1 MMAVPRRSRRA
12 ADGEVE
18 TPVNGTLPLPM
29 TASEA
34 AENGALAHPPE
45 SPPSDVT
52 GPAPLAANGLARTT
66 PIEAHAAN
74 GPGPQLVADPGLYAV
89 LGLDPT
95 VADAL
100 IQTTYRRLAARLL
113 GSGSN
118 DNAALRQLNVAY
130 EVLGNSV
137 RRAEYDRFRLTQ
149 SSSGPPTPIRPGAKA
164 AMRVTRR
171 RRPRHAVQPRYAGL
185 GDVLVVLMVV
195 GLAALAGILIIPR
208 VNINLSALNVLQN
221 VLPLSN
227 SSRRVID
234 TSVTPVP
241 ATPAPSPTP
250 RPGTAERFVGSTVSV
265 SNATPAQNTQESV
278 AIRLRRDSQPA
289 ANFDVWAIVKY
300 RTTEERWPATGSV
313 KTDAAG
319 AASISFNVGAATPNY
334 PVQVQVFAQ
343 VDDQQ
348 LSWSTTFTPH

>member
-12 ADGEVE
+12 ADGEAE
-18 TPVNGTLPLPM
+18 TPVNGTLELP
-29 TASEA
+29 TTSSGP
-34 AENGALAHPPE
+34 AENGTLPHPPAL
-45 SPPSDVT
+45 PPPD
-52 GPAPLAANGLARTT
+52 GNGQARTD
-66 PIEAHAAN
+66 PINAHAAN
-74 GPGPQLVADPGLYAV
+74 GPGPRLAADPGLYAV
-89 LGLDPT
+89 LGLEPS
-95 VADAL
+95 VSDAV
-100 IQTTYRRLAARLL
+100 IQTTYRRRAARML

-130 EVLGNSV
+130 EVLGNPV
-137 RRAEYDRFRLTQ
+137 RRAEYDRMRLTQ
-149 SSSGPPTPIRPGAKA
+149 SWSSGPPTRIVPGAKA

-195 GLAALAGILIIPR
+195 GLAALAGILLIPR
-208 VNINLSALNVLQN
+208 VSLNLSALNALQN

-234 TSVTPVP
+234 TTVTPAP
-241 ATPAPSPTP
+241 ATPVPSPTP

-265 SNATPAQNTQESV
+265 SNAAPAQNTQESV
-278 AIRLRRDSQPA
+278 VIRLRRDNQPA

-313 KTDAAG
+313 KTDASG
-319 AASISFNVGAATPNY
+319 AATISFNLGAPTPDY

>member
-1 MMAVPRRSRRA
+1 MMVVPRRPRRP
-12 ADGEVE
+12 ADGEAE
-18 TPVNGTLPLPM
+18 TPVNGTLELPLPS
-29 TASEA
+29 TAASE
-34 AENGALAHPPE
+34 NGTLPHPPPS
-45 SPPSDVT
+45 SPTDLAVPARSDK
-52 GPAPLAANGLARTT
+52 
-66 PIEAHAAN
+66 IEAHAAH
-74 GPGPQLVADPGLYAV
+74 GPGPQLAVDPGLYAV
-89 LGLDPT
+89 LGLDPA
-95 VADAL
+95 VPDSV
-100 IQTTYRRLAARLL
+100 IQTTYRRQAARLQ

-130 EVLGNSV
+130 EVLGNPV
-137 RRAEYDRFRLTQ
+137 RRAEYDRMRLTQ
-149 SSSGPPTPIRPGAKA
+149 SSSGPPTPIRSGAKA
-164 AMRVTRR
+164 IAQVTRR

-185 GDVLVVLMVV
+185 GDVLVVLVV
-195 GLAALAGILIIPR
+195 VVVAILAGAFIILPR
-208 VNINLSALNVLQN
+208 LSFNLSALNALQN

-234 TSVTPVP
+234 TTV
-241 ATPAPSPTP
+241 TPAPATAVPTATP

-265 SNATPAQNTQESV
+265 SDATPAQNARENV
-278 AIRLRRDSQPA
+278 VIRLRRDNQPA

-313 KTDAAG
+313 KTDASG
-319 AASISFNVGAATPNY
+319 AATISFNVGGATPNY